1 MRGRKLVGFNLRR
14 LRVERDI
21 SQERLAFDSGVDRSY
36 LGGMERGEENPTVD
50 ILDRLAATLSVSLAS
65 LFVDENGEGDKS
77 TGLKRG
83 RKPKLKSAQQ
93 PLAPIAETI
102 GKPRPP
108 G

>member
-50 ILDRLAATLSVSLAS
+50 ILDRLAVTLSVPLAS
-65 LFVDENGEGDKS
+65 LFDDENGDADRS
-77 TGLKRG
+77 AGLKRG
-83 RKPKLKSAQQ
+83 RKPKS
-93 PLAPIAETI
+93 
-102 GKPRPP
+102 
-108 G
+108 

>member
-1 MRGRKLVGFNLRR
+1 MRGRELVGFNLRR

-50 ILDRLAATLSVSLAS
+50 ILDRLAASLAVPLAS
-65 LFVDENGEGDKS
+65 LFADENGNVALP

-83 RKPKLKSAQQ
+83 RKPRLN
-93 PLAPIAETI
+93 
-102 GKPRPP
+102 
-108 G
+108 